1 MSEPPR
7 RNLWAIAG
15 LVFGILGLSVAL
27 TAPIPFIPL
36 LSAFTWPLGLGAI
49 LLGHFINTDGNPG
62 AAAQTRWGI
71 RLGCLGWI
79 IQVITSL
86 VKLMVLTGLI
96 TLAITSFFNG
106 PTPTPIP

>member
-7 RNLWAIAG
+7 RNNWAIAG
-15 LVFGILGLSVAL
+15 LAFGILSLSVAL

-49 LLGHFINTDGNPG
+49 LLGRFINTDGNPA
-62 AAAQTRWGI
+62 AAAQARWGI

-79 IQVITSL
+79 VQIITSL
-86 VKLMVLTGLI
+86 VKLIILTGLM
-96 TLAITSFFNG
+96 TLAITSFFND
-106 PTPTPIP
+106 PTPAPTP